1 MSSHTVS
8 PNASLSLLMTKKDQ
22 TVTVDIDA
30 IMDNVSIILYSL
42 TVVLGIPGNTLV
54 IWLAGFK
61 LKVNT
66 FGIEYFRSTSPKS
79 NLFPD

>member
-1 MSSHTVS
+1 MS

-30 IMDNVSIILYSL
+30 IMDNVTIILYTL
-42 TVVLGIPGNTLV
+42 TVVLGIPGNTLI
-54 IWLAGFK
+54 IWFAGFK

-66 FGIEYFRSTSPKS
+66 FGIE
-79 NLFPD
+79 

>member
-1 MSSHTVS
+1 MS

-22 TVTVDIDA
+22 EVTVDIDA

-42 TVVLGIPGNTLV
+42 TVVLGIPGNFLV

-61 LKVNT
+61 LKVDT
-66 FGIEYFRSTSPKS
+66 FGFEYCTISMIAPIPF
-79 NLFPD
+79 